1 MMFINSIKN
10 LKRKY
15 DGVILHIQHFSYI
28 CHTQIMTI
36 EHHYLYMKNST
47 IVSVILGIA
56 VALLYLLHFIGN
68 KGSMV
73 QKGNDNTGGA
83 NSVSIAYV
91 KMDSVLF
98 TYELAKKLTSNLQVN
113 QESYKKE
120 YSVKRLKFEKE
131 AAAFQEKVQRGGF
144 LTEERAKLEQER
156 LVGQQ
161 QEIERLDYELTQKL
175 NEMQGQINQQIVD
188 SISSFLKSY
197 NANKKYDIILNS
209 ASMLEGTPKY
219 NITKDV
225 AEGLNKRYKP

>member
-1 MMFINSIKN
+1 
-10 LKRKY
+10 
-15 DGVILHIQHFSYI
+15 
-28 CHTQIMTI
+28 
-36 EHHYLYMKNST
+36 MKNST
-47 IVSVILGIA
+47 IVSVVLGIA
-56 VALLYLLHFIGN
+56 VAVLYLLHFIEN
-68 KGSMV
+68 KNSMV
-73 QKGNDNTGGA
+73 QKGNDSLRGS
-83 NSVSIAYV
+83 NSVTIAYV

-98 TYELAKKLTSNLQVN
+98 TYELAKKLTSNLQIN

-120 YSVKRLKFEKE
+120 YSAKRIKFDKD

-197 NANKKYDIILNS
+197 NADKKYDIILNS

-225 AEGLNKRYKP
+225 AVGLNKRYKP

>member
-1 MMFINSIKN
+1 
-10 LKRKY
+10 
-15 DGVILHIQHFSYI
+15 
-28 CHTQIMTI
+28 
-36 EHHYLYMKNST
+36 MKNST
-47 IVSVILGIA
+47 IVTVVLGVA

-68 KGSMV
+68 KSSMIP
-73 QKGNDNTGGA
+73 KGNDNSESSK
-83 NSVSIAYV
+83 SVSIAYV

-98 TYELAKKLTSNLQVN
+98 TYELAKKLTANLQLN
-113 QESYKKE
+113 QESFKKE
-120 YSVKRLKFEKE
+120 YSAKRIKFEKE

-175 NEMQGQINQQIVD
+175 NEMQGQINQQIID

-197 NANKKYDIILNS
+197 NADKKFDFILNS
-209 ASMLEGTPKY
+209 SSMLEGTPKY

-225 AEGLNKRYKP
+225 AVGLNKRYKP

>member
-1 MMFINSIKN
+1 
-10 LKRKY
+10 
-15 DGVILHIQHFSYI
+15 
-28 CHTQIMTI
+28 
-36 EHHYLYMKNST
+36 MKNST
-47 IVSVILGIA
+47 IVSVVLGVA

-68 KGSMV
+68 KSSMIP
-73 QKGNDNTGGA
+73 KGNDNSESSK
-83 NSVSIAYV
+83 SVTIAYV

-98 TYELAKKLTSNLQVN
+98 TYELAKKLTSNLQLN
-113 QESYKKE
+113 QESFKKE
-120 YSVKRLKFEKE
+120 YSAKRIKFEKE

-175 NEMQGQINQQIVD
+175 NEMQGQINQQIID

-197 NANKKYDIILNS
+197 NADKKFDFILNS
-209 ASMLEGTPKY
+209 SSMLEGTPKY

-225 AEGLNKRYKP
+225 AVGLNKRYKP